1 MVYGAKAE
9 QFWCHV
15 LCMRPLKSRQCTPL
29 PLGTASVCRMS
40 HSPCGELLMTLISGQ
55 KAHVTNA
62 LRLQP
67 SQAGTTSFPSP
78 SLSPPPLLLSIPC
91 TCNVATLV
99 WKISEFLHM
108 PHGNSCKSGAP
119 TALPVCCSYKP
130 PLPPL
135 PPPPSAPLPPP
146 CRYSPLIGN

>member
-40 HSPCGELLMTLISGQ
+40 HWPCGELLMTLISGQ

-78 SLSPPPLLLSIPC
+78 FLSPPPLLLSIPC

-119 TALPVCCSYKP
+119 TALPVCCSYEP

-135 PPPPSAPLPPP
+135 PPPPSATLPPL
-146 CRYSPLIGN
+146 SLLTLNW

>member
-15 LCMRPLKSRQCTPL
+15 LCMRAPPSPLSLSAPF
-29 PLGTASVCRMS
+29 PSGAASVCRMS

-62 LRLQP
+62 LRRC
-67 SQAGTTSFPSP
+67 SQAKQAQPPTHLPS
-78 SLSPPPLLLSIPC
+78 SPPPPFIPC
-91 TCNVATLV
+91 TCNIATLE

-130 PLPPL
+130 PLPSSTSTFPPL
-135 PPPPSAPLPPP
+135 APL
-146 CRYSPLIGN
+146 SLLTLNW